1 MAAFSD
7 YAEDAVLDHVL
18 GTAALASPAS
28 VYLALFVTDPTD
40 ADTGTEVSTGGYARQ
55 VITFNAAAAGVATN
69 DADVSFTASGAAYGT
84 VTHIGIYDAVSGG
97 NLLIHTQLSASRLVI
112 DGDTLTF
119 SAGNVA
125 FTLQ

>member
-18 GTAALASPAS
+18 GTAALTSPAA
-28 VYLALFVTDPTD
+28 VYLALFITDPTD
-40 ADTGTEVSTGGYARQ
+40 AGSGTEVSTGGYARQ
-55 VITFNAAAAGVATN
+55 AITFNAAVGGVATS
-69 DADVSFTASGAAYGT
+69 DADVSFTASGSAYGT

-97 NLLIHTQLSASRLVI
+97 NLLVHTQLSASRLVS